1 MDSDSGDLEWIYP
14 IHCQLFA
21 CISNG
26 LLSRGHHDP
35 QQFVDQSVLICFA
48 LPVLQD
54 TEPTDSLTRQT
65 AYPPGTT
72 VYRLP
77 FHRPMPTASSPSGL
91 DALLQSYG
99 RAPLLPHNRQ
109 LMLARS
115 VRAWLDHPDGPD
127 NAPPDIKRRGLRAR
141 DRLIECNLR
150 LVVAVAKKWKRGL
163 DQDQY
168 QDLIQH
174 GVLGLNRAI
183 EKFDPSRGYQFSTY
197 AYFWIEQSC
206 RRHRA
211 TDGLL
216 SISTTL
222 HDRHTK
228 LSKLVSQYEAE
239 HGVRPAVAWLMQEAN
254 LSRKQVEDAIIIGK
268 IRAVSSLNAH
278 AGADNEG
285 SEYIDLIH
293 DQHTPSGLDT
303 IAEEDLHQ
311 ARVEAFHAL
320 LATLEKKAEQI
331 ALQSHLDRVPIADIS
346 ARLGV
351 SRSRVGQLKQAAV
364 RQIRSIAADHPQYQL
379 LLAA

>member
-1 MDSDSGDLEWIYP
+1 MD
-14 IHCQLFA
+14 
-21 CISNG
+21 
-26 LLSRGHHDP
+26 DP
-35 QQFVDQSVLICFA
+35 A
-48 LPVLQD
+48 
-54 TEPTDSLTRQT
+54 
-65 AYPPGTT
+65 
-72 VYRLP
+72 
-77 FHRPMPTASSPSGL
+77 
-91 DALLQSYG
+91 
-99 RAPLLPHNRQ
+99 
-109 LMLARS
+109 
-115 VRAWLDHPDGPD
+115 GPD

-141 DRLIECNLR
+141 VRLLETNLR
-150 LVVAVAKKWKRGL
+150 LAVAVAKKWKRGL

-293 DQHTPSGLDT
+293 DQHTPSGLDLL
-303 IAEEDLHQ
+303 AEEDLHQ
-311 ARVEAFHAL
+311 ARVSAFQTL
-320 LATLEKKAEQI
+320 LSTLERQAERI
-331 ALQSHLDRVPIADIS
+331 ALEAHINRVPIADL
-346 ARLGV
+346 AGRLGV
-351 SRSRVGQLKQAAV
+351 SRSRVGQLKKAGTAN
-364 RQIRSIAADHPQYQL
+364 IRRLAADHPQYQL